1 MGTEGREKEGNAA
14 RARRRRQRRGE
25 EREEKRRDGGEFQ
38 TKSSRASR
46 RASHLETTARA
57 FRESRTPIQHS
68 PHRDDE
74 SSSARVI
81 ANQRQNHQ
89 SSHVVRAFSDTTLTN
104 HHQKPAEYDDR

>member
-46 RASHLETTARA
+46 RASHLETPARACRGPGVRPTARPRVSRVA
-57 FRESRTPIQHS
+57 HADTTFASSRRREL
-68 PHRDDE
+68 
-74 SSSARVI
+74 
-81 ANQRQNHQ
+81 
-89 SSHVVRAFSDTTLTN
+89 VRACNREPTS
-104 HHQKPAEYDDR
+104 KPS